1 MMTTEYVLTGFILAS
16 VLTLTGCGYNP
27 TKDAMELCLSEA
39 ETGRQV
45 SVSASS
51 GRTDRVTCS
60 LGEAVNI
67 PAS

>member
-1 MMTTEYVLTGFILAS
+1 MKILVIAS
-16 VLTLTGCGYNP
+16 LTLLIAGCSYNP

-60 LGEAVNI
+60 LGETVRST
-67 PAS
+67 PEK